1 MAYEVYAKDSINW
14 WKDQVGKSCGKTN
27 EYSAYMDSYN
37 FYNGKKNGVA
47 NSCAIFYDTGIMK
60 TMTPEAN
67 ANAARE
73 ILCEPNTDN
82 CGAGCAQKVQY
93 YKNAKRWVTK
103 HSDAQSGDEI
113 FFRRDSAVTGSNPL
127 GVYHTGAVVDW
138 DDKGFYTV
146 EGNTNG
152 GQVAQK
158 FYPYGDS
165 RIAGFGR
172 PKWTGWERP
181 KEENPEPVED
191 PTPEPEPQPTPE
203 PVKPEKSID
212 QLAKEVIDGKW
223 GNGKERAEKLTA
235 AGYDYQAVQDRVN
248 EMLGIKP
255 TKPSNSGTPY
265 KVVNVNSFLRIRSGP
280 GTNYEII
287 GKLYNNND
295 VTVYETRNGWAKIS
309 ENNEQWCSMDYLKK
323 V

>member
-1 MAYEVYAKDSINW
+1 MAEYEVYAKDCIAW

-27 EYSAYMDSYN
+27 EYSAYMDSYS
-37 FYNGKKNGVA
+37 FYNTKKNGVA
-47 NSCAIFYDTGIMK
+47 NSCAIFYDTGVMK

-67 ANAARE
+67 ANAGRA
-73 ILCEPNTDN
+73 ILCEPNVDN

-113 FFRRDSAVTGSNPL
+113 FFRRDSAVSKSNPL

-138 DDKGFYTV
+138 DKKGFYVV

-152 GQVAQK
+152 GMVAQK

-181 KEENPEPVED
+181 KQEEKPEPKPEPAPENPNK
-191 PTPEPEPQPTPE
+191 T
-203 PVKPEKSID
+203 ID
-212 QLAKEVIDGKW
+212 QLAKEVIEGKW

-235 AGYDYQAVQDRVN
+235 AGYDYQAVQNRVN
-248 EMLGIKP
+248 EMLGVG
-255 TKPSNSGTPY
+255 SSGNSGKTY
-265 KVVNVNSFLRIRSGP
+265 KVVLSNPNSYLRIRSGA
-280 GTNYEII
+280 GLDYDEI
-287 GKLYNNND
+287 GRLNLGDK
-295 VTVYETRNGWAKIS
+295 VTVYEQKNGWGKIS
-309 ENNEQWCSMDYLKK
+309 PNKNEWVYMEFLKK
-323 V
+323 I